1 MNSGSDSGSR
11 NSVREISISRRV
23 ESEREVEEE
32 EEAVRCRGRGRVA
45 GVIHFC
51 RV

>member
-1 MNSGSDSGSR
+1 MNSRSDSGSR
-11 NSVREISISRRV
+11 NSVREIISSRRV

-32 EEAVRCRGRGRVA
+32 EEAVQCRVA
-45 GVIHFC
+45 AVIHFC